1 VIVTRY
7 DGHLDLDDESPHR
20 DEDYG
25 KTVRLLVW
33 RSDGNK
39 SLDDF

>member
-1 VIVTRY
+1 VIGTCKAGY
-7 DGHLDLDDESPHR
+7 LYLDDESPHR
-20 DEDYG
+20 REDYG
-25 KTVRLLVW
+25 KTVRLLGW